1 MSLFSS
7 FDKICDTACYLS
19 HQHMSAVSSGFLDWV
34 GRTLL
39 LLHNFIIISF
49 ILLASMSQS
58 KLFRRFSDNHIPFNF
73 VWQWRICYCSFVYF
87 QATLNTRRAHILGHN
102 YRRRLKPECMYT
114 TNPVDDKTNYSLEP
128 RKKWVHDFIGWSIWP
143 QYIRINLFIR
153 RIFFI
158 RLFDLNT
165 YIKRRD
171 ALIRV

>member
-102 YRRRLKPECMYT
+102 YRRRLKPECMYVCTLLIQST
-114 TNPVDDKTNYSLEP
+114 TKLITA
-128 RKKWVHDFIGWSIWP
+128 WSRVRNESMI
-143 QYIRINLFIR
+143 LLGG
-153 RIFFI
+153 
-158 RLFDLNT
+158 LFDHS
-165 YIKRRD
+165 IF
-171 ALIRV
+171 V

>member
-102 YRRRLKPECMYT
+102 YRRRLKPECMYVCTLPIQST
-114 TNPVDDKTNYSLEP
+114 TKLITA
-128 RKKWVHDFIGWSIWP
+128 WSRVRNESMI
-143 QYIRINLFIR
+143 LLGG
-153 RIFFI
+153 
-158 RLFDLNT
+158 LFDHLIHILNDAT
-165 YIKRRD
+165 PWSEFKKRD
-171 ALIRV
+171 PNSG